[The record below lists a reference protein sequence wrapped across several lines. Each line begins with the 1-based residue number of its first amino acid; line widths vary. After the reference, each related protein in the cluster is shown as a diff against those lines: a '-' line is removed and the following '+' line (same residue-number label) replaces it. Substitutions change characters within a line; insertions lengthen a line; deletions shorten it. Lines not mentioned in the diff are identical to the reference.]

1 MNELLALHLAKEAN
15 VETIVDFGG
24 AIVDS
29 ETAIIFTKYMKGK
42 KKIQVVQFG
51 FSWVRRFSLR
61 SFISF
66 YNIAHEFAQFA

>member
-1 MNELLALHLAKEAN
+1 MNELLALHLAKEGN

-42 KKIQVVQFG
+42 KKIQLVQFG
-51 FSWVRRFSLR
+51 FS
-61 SFISF
+61 
-66 YNIAHEFAQFA
+66 